1 MALRYATIRCVM
13 REVRLQ
19 DKPDAL
25 LAASPKGTVP
35 VLLLPEQT
43 LDESMA
49 IVKWALAQNDPQ
61 GWCSEEPEVRVQMD
75 QMIEDCEHRFKPHL
89 DAYKYAP
96 RSQGLNLQAR
106 DDALWFLRRLEQ
118 RLNSFAPRAYLF
130 GNQLSLADVCIFPF
144 VRQFAFVDKLWF
156 DQCGYPALQQWLQMM
171 LDSCLFNEV
180 MKKYPQWQPQDA
192 PIVG

>member
-75 QMIEDCEHRFKPHL
+75 QMIKT
-89 DAYKYAP
+89 A
-96 RSQGLNLQAR
+96 STGLNRTLT
-106 DDALWFLRRLEQ
+106 LI
-118 RLNSFAPRAYLF
+118 NT
-130 GNQLSLADVCIFPF
+130 
-144 VRQFAFVDKLWF
+144 RQ
-156 DQCGYPALQQWLQMM
+156 
-171 LDSCLFNEV
+171 EV
-180 MKKYPQWQPQDA
+180 K
-192 PIVG
+192 V